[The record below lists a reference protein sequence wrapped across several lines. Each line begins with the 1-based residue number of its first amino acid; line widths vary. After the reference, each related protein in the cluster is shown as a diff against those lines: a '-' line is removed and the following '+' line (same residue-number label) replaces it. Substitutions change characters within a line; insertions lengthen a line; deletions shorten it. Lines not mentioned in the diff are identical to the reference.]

1 MPKIGQKI
9 AQNEKMLIQGPVSH
23 RDLARRSLLTSDS
36 DSSPQNW
43 SRVKWTLKKMDFHYF
58 LEFLS
63 NVTVQFC
70 CTYHNMRDNI
80 NI

>member
-58 LEFLS
+58 LEFL
-63 NVTVQFC
+63 
-70 CTYHNMRDNI
+70 NI
-80 NI
+80 SVYMLGF

>member
-9 AQNEKMLIQGPVSH
+9 AKNEKMLIQGPVSH

-58 LEFLS
+58 LEFLI
-63 NVTVQFC
+63 
-70 CTYHNMRDNI
+70 I
-80 NI
+80 NITDLTPQFPMQRH

>member
-23 RDLARRSLLTSDS
+23 RDLARKSLLTSDS

-43 SRVKWTLKKMDFHYF
+43 SRVKWTLKKMDFHFFWNF
-58 LEFLS
+58 LTDIPS
-63 NVTVQFC
+63 
-70 CTYHNMRDNI
+70 H
-80 NI
+80 